1 MTPRQ
6 TNDETIGLDDFNE
19 VMERFKGEYWKN
31 HETLAPTY
39 MYLMEPYDEE
49 ESDEDF
55 YLKWDEAKM
64 MMNDLDTLRKAG
76 FK

>member
-1 MTPRQ
+1 MPPRQ
-6 TNDETIGLDDFNE
+6 TNDETIRLDDFNG
-19 VMERFKGEYWKN
+19 VLERFKGEYWKN

-49 ESDEDF
+49 ELDVDF
-55 YLKWDEAKM
+55 DNKREEVQLMID
-64 MMNDLDTLRKAG
+64 DLETLRKVG